1 MLNQT
6 VLVGR
11 IVKDPTIKETNN
23 GKKVTNLTLAVPRAY
38 KNENGEYDTDFLNCI
53 LWQGVAQNTTEYCK
67 KGDLVGIKGHL
78 QSDSYEKDGKKVYSM
93 TVVGE
98 KVTFLSSYKDKYDDK
113 EQEEA
118 FEF

>member
-38 KNENGEYDTDFLNCI
+38 KNENGEYDTDFLNCT
-53 LWQGVAQNTTEYCK
+53 LWQGVAQSTTDYCK
-67 KGDLVGIKGHL
+67 KGDLIGIKGRL

-98 KVTFLSSYKDKYDDK
+98 KVTFLHKYDDK
-113 EQEEA
+113 EQEQEEA